1 MKFKKGSRI
10 VVDLKK
16 DGIWIG
22 TVKAAGKNIKVRFDD
37 GDEMSFTAN
46 DKAILGEGI
55 KKKNKKEIAKKDLKK
70 WLVGSKKDK
79 KETGKKEDKKKAG
92 KKKSGRGK
100 GLTAK
105 NISFKGCD
113 TPIEEVMGKKKLASG
128 EMVKKI
134 WDYVKANDLRE

>member
-55 KKKNKKEIAKKDLKK
+55 KKKNKEEIAKKDLKN

-79 KETGKKEDKKKAG
+79 KETGKKE
-92 KKKSGRGK
+92 SGRGK

-113 TPIEEVMGKKKLASG
+113 TSIEEVMGKKKLASG